1 MNAIKQFGLGIL
13 YAVLFPLIL
22 VIAALVGIFGIFNF
36 LYQGIVLIVNFFS
49 GKPMFPPFKEDNK
62 AYDILQKAIDK
73 QNGME
78 EEKKEAA
85 PASQTVY
92 IQQNY
97 YQQTPT
103 GFIPAGQQGPQIGM
117 NPNMNNGF
125 IPNQGFQTPQ
135 IQQTPLPNNVQPDQI
150 PMANPNNVI
159 ENEPKNDVELLNF
172 PEGDKK

>member
-49 GKPMFPPFKEDNK
+49 GKPIFPPFKEDNK

-73 QNGME
+73 QNGLE

-85 PASQTVY
+85 PASQ
-92 IQQNY
+92 
-97 YQQTPT
+97 T

-125 IPNQGFQTPQ
+125 IPNQGFIAPQ
-135 IQQTPLPNNVQPDQI
+135 IQQTPPANNVQPDQI